1 MPDVFI
7 AVFITSLVT
16 VVAAFIS
23 AGRAV
28 HDLIPWMGF
37 GFVLSLCVIVV
48 QAYVKYVN
56 DKYDPTLALRY
67 ERIFDEEMKS
77 DRSIAARLLKDEN
90 HHLCEIG
97 NQELK
102 RRLEGIDPVLDLLDT
117 LGFYMKGDQISDA
130 VMHQHF
136 YYWIRGYWLAARPY
150 IEAWQSDPH
159 EGPRWEHIES
169 LFDATCRVECLSG
182 KTTKARE
189 RGINVAEFLEEEI
202 GAGD

>member
-1 MPDVFI
+1 MEWSRWSKAKRAVRSVPDVFI

-97 NQELK
+97 NQELEEK
-102 RRLEGIDPVLDLLDT
+102 AGRHRPRLGPPGHARVLHEGRSNQRRRHASTLLLLDPWVLAGCPT
-117 LGFYMKGDQISDA
+117 L
-130 VMHQHF
+130 H
-136 YYWIRGYWLAARPY
+136 
-150 IEAWQSDPH
+150 
-159 EGPRWEHIES
+159 
-169 LFDATCRVECLSG
+169 
-182 KTTKARE
+182 
-189 RGINVAEFLEEEI
+189 
-202 GAGD
+202 